1 MVVGDGGAARGDEAA
16 ALEVSPRHALRRAVI
31 SEIETKVLHG
41 RQGER
46 RDCLG
51 ALAVG
56 PDWSVRW
63 LVSELTSIRY
73 NIGTKGPGASEGCP
87 QHVRP

>member
-46 RDCLG
+46 RDGLS
-51 ALAVG
+51 ALAVRHDVVAHHTSL
-56 PDWSVRW
+56 PVR
-63 LVSELTSIRY
+63 
-73 NIGTKGPGASEGCP
+73 GAA
-87 QHVRP
+87 HL